1 MTAYN
6 NHTLSQG
13 AIAVARESAARE
25 QREKDAALLRR
36 LADEAEAGVRGAKGF
51 VVYGYIGLR
60 VASAKAA
67 ALRAAADLIEAGTQ

>member
-36 LADEAEAGVRGAKGF
+36 LATQREEMAAVCVEEAAEQEEH
-51 VVYGYIGLR
+51 
-60 VASAKAA
+60 AA
-67 ALRAAADLIEAGTQ
+67 QWLRAAADLIEAGEQ